1 MKAEALEK
9 HVLATYGTLRIG
21 IAVIALLFPL
31 ILGVGGF
38 LFAGIPLQNS
48 LSAYY
53 HAHVPPCEVTLEAP
67 MRNWFVGVLCAIG
80 AFLYLYKGFSKVEN
94 IALNIAGAM
103 AVGVAMFPMLWT
115 CHKDSSLL
123 SLHGFCAVS
132 FFLCIAFVSIR
143 CASDT
148 LHLIQ
153 DTAVRRRFKQCYN
166 VTGFTMIVF
175 PLAAY
180 LFTVVFRQLE
190 RLTLFV
196 EIAGIMAFAA
206 YWIIK
211 SREILQT
218 QSERLALQGKLEL

>member
-1 MKAEALEK
+1 MNAEALEK

-21 IAVIALLFPL
+21 IAVVALLFPL
-31 ILGVGGF
+31 VLGVGGI
-38 LFAGIPLQNS
+38 LLAGIPLQNS

-53 HAHVPPCEVTLEAP
+53 HAHVPPCEVTQEAP
-67 MRNWFVGVLCAIG
+67 MRNWFVGVLCAVG
-80 AFLYLYKGFSKVEN
+80 AFLYLYKGFSKTEN
-94 IALNIAGAM
+94 IALNIAGAL
-103 AVGVAMFPMLWT
+103 AVGVAMFPMQWRCDGT
-115 CHKDSSLL
+115 SPLL
-123 SLHGFCAVS
+123 SLHGICAVS

-148 LHLIQ
+148 LHLIP
-153 DTAVRRRFKQCYN
+153 DLAVRRRFKQYYT
-166 VTGFTMIVF
+166 VTGLTMILF

-180 LFTVVFRQLE
+180 LFTVVFEQHK

-196 EIAGIMAFAA
+196 EIAGIAAFAA

-218 QSERLALQGKLEL
+218 QSERLALHGKIDL